1 MKFTETYN
9 SFMVLAATILA
20 AVFGKHWFLFAAFLA
35 LNICDWLTGWGKSRK
50 LHVESSYIGLR
61 GILKKLGYWI
71 IILIAFMIPRIFTEI
86 GTEIGV
92 QLDFL
97 NLFCWFV
104 LAMLMVN
111 EIRSILEN
119 LVELGYKVPLILIK
133 GLAVAEELIH
143 AASPVDEGDENEHN

>member
-1 MKFTETYN
+1 MKFIDTYN
-9 SFMVLAATILA
+9 SLMGLVATILT
-20 AVFGKHWFLFAAFLA
+20 AVFGPHWLLFAMFFA
-35 LNICDWLTGWGKSRK
+35 LNIGDWLTGWWKSRK

-61 GILKKLGYWI
+61 GILKKVGYWI

-97 NLFCWFV
+97 NLFGWFV

-111 EIRSILEN
+111 EIRSVLEN
-119 LVELGYKVPLILIK
+119 LVELGYKMPTILIK
-133 GLAVAEELIH
+133 GLKVAEKLIND
-143 AASPVDEGDENEHN
+143 ASPISEGDDDEHN